1 MAMALMSALPM
12 KPMWLRARCK
22 EQHMGSLYS
31 EQHTWLH
38 SIPAGVKLL
47 VLALLGTGLFLTE
60 QLAVLAVTTAVC
72 MAVYASLGRA
82 SLRAKPLLIGMLVAS
97 ALVASFHLFMQ
108 HPGLAGITVMRLVS
122 ATLMGIALTLTTRY
136 SDLLQVLEWVLSPLQ
151 RIGVKTESIALQL
164 ALMLRFTEHFFIL
177 WRRLDD
183 AHRLR
188 TGKAG
193 GFKIL
198 APLTLQML
206 MAARRVAD
214 SLHLR
219 LRR

>member
-1 MAMALMSALPM
+1 
-12 KPMWLRARCK
+12 
-22 EQHMGSLYS
+22 MGSLYS

-38 SIPAGVKLL
+38 SLPAGLKLL
-47 VLALLGTGLFLTE
+47 VLALLGTGLFLTD
-60 QLAVLAVTTAVC
+60 QLNVLAGATAVC
-72 MAVYASLGRA
+72 MAIYASLGRA
-82 SLRAKPLLIGMLVAS
+82 SLRAKPLLIGVLVAS
-97 ALVASFHLFMQ
+97 ALVAGFHLFMQ
-108 HPGLAGITVMRLVS
+108 HPALAAITVMRLLS

-136 SDLLQVLEWVLSPLQ
+136 SDLLQVFELVLSPLQ
-151 RIGVKTESIALQL
+151 RVGFKTEALALQL
-164 ALMLRFTEHFFIL
+164 ALMLRFTEHFFVL

-183 AHRLR
+183 AHRVR
-188 TGKAG
+188 TGQSG